1 MAARFFAATVLIM
14 VCTWLSGCSGTVSQK
29 KDTPPQPKVLE
40 EDISD
45 QRPISP
51 ETERQTSGPAVTGP
65 APYLEGVPSGVD
77 PGSRRP
83 KRIKWRDRPGSEK
96 GWEAAP
102 DRSADM

>member
-1 MAARFFAATVLIM
+1 MAARFIAATLLIM
-14 VCTWLSGCSGTVSQK
+14 ICTWLFGCSGTLSPK

-40 EDISD
+40 EDIAG
-45 QRPISP
+45 QRPSSL
-51 ETERQTSGPAVTGP
+51 ETERQTSGPAVTGT
-65 APYLEGVPSGVD
+65 APLGEGTTSGGD